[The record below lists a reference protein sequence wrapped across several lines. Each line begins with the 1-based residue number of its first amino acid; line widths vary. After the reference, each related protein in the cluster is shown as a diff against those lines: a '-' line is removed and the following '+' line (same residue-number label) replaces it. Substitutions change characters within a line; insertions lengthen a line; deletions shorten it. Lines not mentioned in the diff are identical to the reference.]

1 MDNQPQQNDGNSP
14 RPPRPQ
20 RQNRPNNQNRSGGQ
34 KRGQGQGNG
43 QQNQQQG
50 GGGRGASRGAAI
62 RAQKRTQ
69 EDAQRIAGQYVSAA
83 ANPITG
89 RANNIVDSFNKLKV
103 TFLGG
108 MDDVGEKN
116 MTVLEYQN
124 DAIIIDCG
132 NNLGVDLPGVN
143 YEINDPAYLETIK
156 HKIRGYVITHGHLD
170 HIGGLRHIVP
180 MYPAPMYGSRFT
192 IGIVEKT
199 FEDEAAE
206 TGVTFTPQTIV
217 MNMDGHEKLKV
228 GVFMV
233 EFIRVTH
240 SIPEASCISIDTPVG
255 RVVATG
261 DFRLDPEPLD
271 HLPSDTSRLE
281 ELGREGVL
289 LLLTESSYADE
300 EGRTPTEHTLQQ
312 SFHDVI
318 AAANGRIFVA
328 IFSSNMNRI
337 QMVINAAVAA
347 GRKVALDG
355 RSMMSYA
362 EIAVRQ
368 GILKVPKGVIIPM
381 RDVGNVPDDKLL
393 VVCTGGQGEPGAALQ
408 RMSEGDH
415 KYIKLK
421 EGDVVVISS
430 SPIPGNE
437 IRYDMISNALSRKGV
452 HLFRHPTHEVDG
464 CGPLHV
470 SGHARRDEMRDML
483 HMIKAKYII
492 PNHGGAL
499 RRYYHAEIAVQEGWR
514 RQDVF
519 LPNNGDSLLLS
530 ADSVEDAGQV
540 PHGSLLVDQTGAL
553 VSNVVIKDRL
563 MLSEEGLVAVIL
575 TVDKKSGSLLTSP
588 DIISRGFIYMRD
600 SEELMN
606 EFRTELRRAV
616 SQRFKRIDLDRFKAE
631 LKDHIT
637 HFLFERTG
645 RSPIVIPVVNV
656 IGASKADTPNAQP
669 QNGATSQQPTPA
681 AKTEQELIAEQQ
693 QRFKEMRA
701 RLLGADQVD

>member
-1 MDNQPQQNDGNSP
+1 MNPN
-14 RPPRPQ
+14 
-20 RQNRPNNQNRSGGQ
+20 NNQNNPRPSRPNQPRRGNKPGQTNNRPGNQSGG
-34 KRGQGQGNG
+34 GQTSPK
-43 QQNQQQG
+43 
-50 GGGRGASRGAAI
+50 ASRGAAI

-69 EDAQRIAGQYVSAA
+69 DDATRIVSQYVNAA
-83 ANPITG
+83 ANPRSG
-89 RANNIVDSFNKLKV
+89 RANNIVDAFNKLKL

-108 MDDVGEKN
+108 LDDVGEKN
-116 MTVLEYQN
+116 MAVLEWQN

-156 HKIRGYVITHGHLD
+156 HKIRGYVLTHGHLD
-170 HIGGLRHIVP
+170 HVGGLRHIVP

-199 FEDEAAE
+199 FEDEAIDS
-206 TGVTFTPQTIV
+206 GVTFTPQTVI

-233 EFIRVTH
+233 EFIRITH
-240 SIPEASCISIDTPVG
+240 SIPEASAISIETPVG
-255 RVVATG
+255 RIVVTG

-271 HLPSDTSRLE
+271 HLPSDTKRLE

-289 LLLTESSYADE
+289 ALLTESTNSDS

-318 AAANGRIFVA
+318 AAAQGRIFVA

-337 QMVINAAVAA
+337 QMVINGAVGA

-368 GILKVPKGVIIPM
+368 GILKVPKGTIIAM
-381 RDVGNVPDDKLL
+381 RDTAGVPEDKLL

-408 RMSEGDH
+408 RMSEGEH
-415 KYIKLK
+415 KYINLK
-421 EGDVVVISS
+421 SGDTVVISS
-430 SPIPGNE
+430 TPIPGNE
-437 IRYDMISNALSRKGV
+437 VRYDMISNSLARSGV
-452 HLFRHPTHEVDG
+452 HLYRHPTHEVDG

-470 SGHARRDEMRDML
+470 SGHARREEMRDM
-483 HMIKAKYII
+483 IKMVQPKFVI
-492 PNHGGAL
+492 PVHAGAL
-499 RRYYHAEIAVQEGWR
+499 RRKYHAELAIEEGWPR
-514 RQDVF
+514 ERTL
-519 LPNNGDSLLLS
+519 LPNNGDSLLFT
-530 ADSVEDAGQV
+530 ADTVEDAGQV
-540 PHGSLLVDQTGAL
+540 PHGSLLVDQTGSL
-553 VSNVVIKDRL
+553 VSNIVVKDRL
-563 MLSEEGLVAVIL
+563 MLAEEGLVAVIL
-575 TVDKKSGSLLTSP
+575 TVDKKTGNLLTSP

-606 EFRTELRRAV
+606 DFRGEIRRAV
-616 SQRFKRIDLDRFKAE
+616 AQRFKRIELDRFKAE

-637 HFLFERTG
+637 HFLFERTQ

-656 IGASKADTPNAQP
+656 IGSKGEAQTVSG
-669 QNGATSQQPTPA
+669 NGARTEEDLA
-681 AKTEQELIAEQQ
+681 TEQQK
-693 QRFKEMRA
+693 RFMAMRA
-701 RLLGADQVD
+701 RLLGADQTD